1 MIHRLQ
7 VFIESVK
14 NEKTNFFLSNDSFL
28 KSTFD
33 SLRNLFGKAY
43 TDSVELNQLN
53 ERVRLAYNGI
63 LNEFKKVNDPAFRT
77 EIKNIKTKTQDLKKK
92 LRDWTSEIHELE
104 ELKTR
109 FVHNEESISPQLII
123 KRYLDSAYKSDKPAE
138 AK

>member
-1 MIHRLQ
+1 M
-7 VFIESVK
+7 
-14 NEKTNFFLSNDSFL
+14 
-28 KSTFD
+28 
-33 SLRNLFGKAY
+33 
-43 TDSVELNQLN
+43 N

-63 LNEFKKVNDPAFRT
+63 LNEFKKVNDPAFKT
-77 EIKNIKTKTQDLKKK
+77 EIKNIKTKTKDLKKK